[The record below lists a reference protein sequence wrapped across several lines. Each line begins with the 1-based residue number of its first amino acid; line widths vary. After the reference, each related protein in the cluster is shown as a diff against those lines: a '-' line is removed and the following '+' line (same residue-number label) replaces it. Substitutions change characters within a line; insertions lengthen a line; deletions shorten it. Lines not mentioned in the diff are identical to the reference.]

1 MRLDPSS
8 RHNQY
13 PYNPGD
19 EVLNQPQRSQ
29 TPVLRS
35 GKPKNDNDTQLAPEQ
50 PAASTQRRRRE
61 ASSSS
66 SSTRAD
72 ADADGEETAEMHAFV
87 GHLLTE
93 SHENSSTYRRLA
105 GNAARAATQ
114 HAQYAP
120 RSADNSE
127 HMLHADRV
135 EESAD
140 VPIAENQLHAR
151 ALRVATDSTIREA
164 LERGRTALE
173 HLKSNSKSSGQASSK
188 AQPTAES
195 LYRAAETGSNMDGTK
210 DEQQLL
216 ESGGG
221 ADSKKRYRREIGY
234 LARYADADHEA
245 LRRVLELVA
254 QKDRVTAENCK
265 NMPPDAL
272 VLPGAVAYDVERQ
285 FDNQVQCER

>member
-1 MRLDPSS
+1 MWPVRLDQSS
-8 RHNQY
+8 GHNQY
-13 PYNPGD
+13 PYNPG
-19 EVLNQPQRSQ
+19 EELLNQPQRSQ
-29 TPVLRS
+29 TPALRS
-35 GKPKNDNDTQLAPEQ
+35 GQPKNDTQLAPEQ

-66 SSTRAD
+66 RTRVDAHAD
-72 ADADGEETAEMHAFV
+72 SEETAEMHAFV

-93 SHENSSTYRRLA
+93 SHANSSTYRRLA
-105 GNAARAATQ
+105 ARAATQ
-114 HAQYAP
+114 HVQYAP

-127 HMLHADRV
+127 HTLHADRV

-164 LERGRTALE
+164 LERGRNALE
-173 HLKSNSKSSGQASSK
+173 RLKSNSKSSGQASSK

-195 LYRAAETGSNMDGTK
+195 LDRAAETGSNMDGAK
-210 DEQQLL
+210 DEQLL
-216 ESGGG
+216 ASGGG
-221 ADSKKRYRREIGY
+221 SDSKKRYRREIGY

-245 LRRVLELVA
+245 LKRVLELVA

-265 NMPPDAL
+265 SMPPDAL

-285 FDNQVQCER
+285 FDNQVQSER